1 VVIYLWN
8 NFTGYGISPQAL
20 KWFDG
25 WGVFTSLPGA
35 AHLVVHRRALESELL
50 STSMFAAAC
59 VSGMGAATGCW
70 HPEGR
75 CAAPHPKVGSCKK
88 R

>member
-25 WGVFTSLPGA
+25 WGVFTSLPGS
-35 AHLVVHRRALESELL
+35 AHLEDVGKQSPMQPRDKATSGRLGGKLEG
-50 STSMFAAAC
+50 STYA
-59 VSGMGAATGCW
+59 
-70 HPEGR
+70 
-75 CAAPHPKVGSCKK
+75 
-88 R
+88 